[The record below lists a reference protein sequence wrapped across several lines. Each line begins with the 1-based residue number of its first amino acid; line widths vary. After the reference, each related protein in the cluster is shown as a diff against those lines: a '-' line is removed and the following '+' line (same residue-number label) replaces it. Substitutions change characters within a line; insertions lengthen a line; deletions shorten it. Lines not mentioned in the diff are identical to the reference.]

1 MFFILVANVSHQLY
15 IYIYIYLFISF
26 FFILKAALDDDNGVH
41 PMSAYVT
48 VRKSC

>member
-15 IYIYIYLFISF
+15 IYIYIFL

-41 PMSAYVT
+41 PMSAYAT
-48 VRKSC
+48 VRKLC